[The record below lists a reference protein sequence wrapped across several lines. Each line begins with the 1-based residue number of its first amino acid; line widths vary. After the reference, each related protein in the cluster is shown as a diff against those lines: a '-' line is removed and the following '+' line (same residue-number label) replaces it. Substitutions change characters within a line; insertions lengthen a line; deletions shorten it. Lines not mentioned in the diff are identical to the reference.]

1 MFSIL
6 LIAVKTAISV
16 HPDVPVMMR
25 IVQLD
30 VVRTGLV
37 DDEQFPQVRLTYI
50 ISTDSAGRFTAQV
63 LAVERLEGEH
73 SLFLG
78 SGYRLHFEFLPGAWP
93 LIIVGTDLS
102 VLFSLEPSLI
112 VHIVEGE
119 PF

>member
-1 MFSIL
+1 MHG
-6 LIAVKTAISV
+6 T
-16 HPDVPVMMR
+16 
-25 IVQLD
+25 VQLD
-30 VVRTGLV
+30 VVRHGLV
-37 DDEQFPQVRLTYI
+37 DVEVFHCGRRTFIVGFDTAVRE
-50 ISTDSAGRFTAQV
+50 AVQV